1 MHYFGTICDSA
12 RLFINVFLEQLKSSM
27 EKNLPKYFI
36 DSFLRVRYA
45 ETDSMGIVY
54 HANYLVWMEV
64 GRTDYFRKLGF
75 TYRDLESQYNL
86 FIPIIEINCRY
97 LASAVYDDEV
107 LVHTYVKQFNRR
119 LVRFG
124 YEIYRVN
131 DNCKLC
137 EGESAHLV
145 VDRERRRSS
154 FPEKVLSAFQ
164 DHIYNIH
171 NRKDEASEC

>member
-1 MHYFGTICDSA
+1 
-12 RLFINVFLEQLKSSM
+12 M
-27 EKNLPKYFI
+27 EKTLPQCFV

-54 HANYLVWMEV
+54 HTNYLVWMEV
-64 GRTDYFRKLGF
+64 GRTDYFRQMGF
-75 TYRDLESQYNL
+75 TYRDLENQYKL
-86 FIPIIEINCRY
+86 FTPLIEVNCRY
-97 LASAVYDDEV
+97 LAPAVYDDEI
-107 LVHTYVKQFNRR
+107 LVRTYVKQFNRR

-131 DNCKLC
+131 ENYKLC

-145 VDRERRRSS
+145 VDRERKRSS

-164 DHIYNIH
+164 KHIY

>member
-1 MHYFGTICDSA
+1 
-12 RLFINVFLEQLKSSM
+12 M
-27 EKNLPKYFI
+27 ENKEILPKRFVE
-36 DSFLRVRYA
+36 SRLRVRYA

-64 GRTDYFRKLGF
+64 GRTDYFRELGF
-75 TYRDLESQYNL
+75 TYRRLESEYKL
-86 FIPIIEINCRY
+86 FTPLIEINCRY

-107 LVHTYVKQFNRR
+107 LIHTYIKQFNRR

-124 YEIYRVN
+124 YEIYRTS

-145 VDRERRRSS
+145 LNAERKRSI

-164 DHIYNIH
+164 NYIYNGKEGH
-171 NRKDEASEC
+171 QSVDSQKG